1 MLSIDTHVET
11 MDLAAVMNSFL
22 EGLQK
27 GDGGAIGIAVAI
39 VVVILSICEYV
50 FSNQVLIHSFNLTL
64 C

>member
-1 MLSIDTHVET
+1 